1 VRQIVLD
8 EHRMNCE
15 ELAAVDAELALG
27 VADARARATAFRHL
41 EECPSCRRRVQ
52 RLSEVPEGLTELVPP
67 VEPSLGFESRVMSQL
82 RREPSRAAG
91 VTGIA
96 GASGRRVKVAAA
108 IVVLVLGAGTAGWLV
123 GTSGGTARVP
133 TVVPATTNGPPVTAD
148 LVGQH
153 GTIGQVVLTAGQ
165 DPWLSMAVR
174 DEVDEEW
181 VRCQAVEGS
190 GRVLTLGS
198 FPVVG
203 GYGYW
208 ASALPG
214 GTTVRAVRLVGRS
227 GAVLATAD
235 VGSWIS

>member
-1 VRQIVLD
+1 
-8 EHRMNCE
+8 MNCE

-27 VADARARATAFRHL
+27 VLDARARAAAFRHL
-41 EECPSCRRRVQ
+41 EQCPSCRRRVQ
-52 RLSEVPEGLTELVPP
+52 RLSEVAEGLTELVPP
-67 VEPSLGFESRVMSQL
+67 VEPSVGFESRVLSQL
-82 RREPSRAAG
+82 RPVPSRAAG
-91 VTGIA
+91 AT
-96 GASGRRVKVAAA
+96 GRRIKVAAA
-108 IVVLVLGAGTAGWLV
+108 IVVLALVAGTAGWLV
-123 GTSGGTARVP
+123 GTSGGTSRVP
-133 TVVPATTNGPPVTAD
+133 TVLRATTNGPPVTAD

-153 GTIGQVVLTAGQ
+153 GTIGQVVLTAGK
-165 DPWLSMAVR
+165 DPWLSMAVQA
-174 DEVDEEW
+174 EVGEEW
-181 VRCQAVEGS
+181 VRCQAVEGD

-208 ASALPG
+208 ASSLPG